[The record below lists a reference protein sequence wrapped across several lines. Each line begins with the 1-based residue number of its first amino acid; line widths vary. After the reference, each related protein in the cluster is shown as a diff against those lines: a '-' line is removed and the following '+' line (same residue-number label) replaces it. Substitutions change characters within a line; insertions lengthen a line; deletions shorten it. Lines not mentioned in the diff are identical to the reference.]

1 MSEGELAFVYVQDDD
16 DDDDDA
22 LTTEEELCLRQ
33 DTMREFF
40 LQQLKVLRESVVSSQ
55 TKMQDHLKASQGGHR
70 H

>member
-33 DTMREFF
+33 DDERVFPPAAEGLKRICGFF
-40 LQQLKVLRESVVSSQ
+40 SDKDAGSFKSI
-55 TKMQDHLKASQGGHR
+55 QGGHR